1 MESVDIK
8 VTYDFICPWCWIG
21 GEKLD
26 RAIHA
31 AGLQKATRL
40 TYVPYQLNPGMPAAG
55 MDRKAYRSAKFG
67 SWARS
72 LAMDAQVA
80 AAGHDI
86 GLTFDYPKVEKT
98 PNTLAAHR
106 LVWRAQQSGGD
117 ASALVEAIFKAYF
130 QDGQDIGSHP
140 VLASIAKGLNA
151 DYGDTL
157 RFLDSDEGTTEVLAS
172 EEATRAA
179 GIHSVPSIEI
189 DQRTISGA
197 QPVEV
202 FAQALQPVIAALN
215 QGASRY
221 L

>member
-1 MESVDIK
+1 MQPIDIK

-21 GEKLD
+21 GEKLE

-31 AGLQKATRL
+31 ASVEPAARL
-40 TYVPYQLNPGMPAAG
+40 SFHPYQLNPGMPAAG

-72 LAMDAQVA
+72 VAMDAQVT

-106 LVWRAQQSGGD
+106 LVWRAQQHGGD
-117 ASALVEAIFKAYF
+117 ASALVKAIFKAYF
-130 QDGQDIGSHP
+130 QDGQDIGSPP
-140 VLASIAKGLNA
+140 VLAGIAAALGA
-151 DYGDTL
+151 DYADTL
-157 RFLDSDEGTTEVLAS
+157 HFLNSDEGTIEVLAS
-172 EEATRAA
+172 EEATKAA

-189 DQRTISGA
+189 DQHTISGA

-202 FAQALQPVIAALN
+202 FAQALQQVTTA
-215 QGASRY
+215 
-221 L
+221 